1 MKVDGFLF
9 DLNGVFF
16 EDNRLIFGANET
28 IHWLRGRKLPFKFI
42 SNNTTLSR
50 QLYVEKLNK
59 LGLEVSEHEV
69 LSANYAGVV
78 VAEKL
83 GIQNCRLVME
93 EQAKKD
99 YAFLQQANKKVDAII
114 VGDIGNKWSVD
125 LMNSLML
132 DILDGAEIIALHKG
146 RYYQSNG
153 RLKIDCGAF
162 VAGLEYVTQK
172 KAHVVG
178 KPSKTFF
185 EVALADMPSG
195 TICIVGDDL
204 INDIQGGID
213 MGLKT
218 ILVKTGKFRE
228 EIFQRSVVK
237 PDLCIPSIKQLKE
250 IIE

>member
-16 EDNRLIFGANET
+16 EDNRLISGANET
-28 IHWLRGRKLPFKFI
+28 IRWLREKKLPFTFI

-50 QLYVEKLNK
+50 HLYVEKLNK
-59 LGLEVSEHEV
+59 LGLDVSEHEV

-78 VAEKL
+78 VAQKL

-93 EQAKKD
+93 EQAQKD
-99 YAFLQQANKKVDAII
+99 YAFLRQANKKVDAII
-114 VGDIGNKWSVD
+114 VGDIGDKWSVD

-132 DILDGAEIIALHKG
+132 DILDGAEIVALHKG
-146 RYYQSNG
+146 RYYQANG
-153 RLKIDCGAF
+153 ALKMDCGAF

-178 KPSKTFF
+178 KPSKAFF
-185 EVALADMPSG
+185 EVALADMPKG
-195 TICIVGDDL
+195 EICIVGDDL
-204 INDIQGGID
+204 INDIEGGIK

-228 EIFQRSVVK
+228 EIFQHSSVK
-237 PDLCIPSIKQLKE
+237 PDLCIASIKNLKE
-250 IIE
+250 VIE